1 MTVSPDR
8 FLVEKD
14 GEAWRFR
21 APGNITS
28 ATVADQRTFLKS
40 AMDGLED
47 ARSVVLDLSRT
58 AMVDSMGITLIV
70 RLYHTCQ
77 DMKVGFSI
85 DGACA
90 DLMRLFRLFSLDEF
104 FEIRSATP

>member
-14 GEAWRFR
+14 GEALRFR

-28 ATVADQRTFLKS
+28 ATVADQRAFLKS
-40 AMDGLED
+40 AMEGLGD
-47 ARSVVLDLSRT
+47 TGAVVLDLAAT
-58 AMVDSMGITLIV
+58 TMVDSMGITLIV
-70 RLYHTCQ
+70 RLFHTCQ
-77 DMKVGFSI
+77 EMKVGFSI
-85 DGACA
+85 EGACG

-104 FEIRSATP
+104 FAIRSATP